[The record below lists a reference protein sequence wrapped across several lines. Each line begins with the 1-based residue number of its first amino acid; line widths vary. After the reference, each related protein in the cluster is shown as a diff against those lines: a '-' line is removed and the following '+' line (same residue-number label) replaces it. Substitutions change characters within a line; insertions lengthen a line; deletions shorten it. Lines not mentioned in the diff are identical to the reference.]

1 MRNLKYYLLTL
12 LMVLGFVTGTV
23 LTVHAEPEDDYD
35 LLISL
40 LEDSS
45 EVSNTN
51 TESSYAQESSQF
63 VESSAD
69 ESSEEHSFDTSEE
82 RPTVSDGDAESSVS
96 VSEPESSAESTIDSS
111 GPQSDT
117 ESSDEPSDLVS
128 YDGSSQD
135 ESSASPSES
144 RTSDESSRSSE
155 DSQEISSAQS
165 SGEISPEPSDPSAS
179 ESDVTESSVLTI
191 GLKQNPLQFLA
202 LIRNV
207 IPANRA
213 PEADSDL
220 SPSCVRPIYDH
231 LSDNEIP
238 YTDIEGAILTP
249 VTETPPDAA
258 AVSPPKDDSRRTFLI
273 GIVIFALIGMML
285 TVALILIM
293 RSRGDFVP
301 SVFRPKPKKRSKY
314 AAKK

>member
-1 MRNLKYYLLTL
+1 M
-12 LMVLGFVTGTV
+12 
-23 LTVHAEPEDDYD
+23 
-35 LLISL
+35 
-40 LEDSS
+40 
-45 EVSNTN
+45 
-51 TESSYAQESSQF
+51 
-63 VESSAD
+63 
-69 ESSEEHSFDTSEE
+69 
-82 RPTVSDGDAESSVS
+82 
-96 VSEPESSAESTIDSS
+96 
-111 GPQSDT
+111 
-117 ESSDEPSDLVS
+117 
-128 YDGSSQD
+128 
-135 ESSASPSES
+135 
-144 RTSDESSRSSE
+144 
-155 DSQEISSAQS
+155 
-165 SGEISPEPSDPSAS
+165 
-179 ESDVTESSVLTI
+179 TESSVLTI

-213 PEADSDL
+213 TEADSDL
-220 SPSCVRPIYDH
+220 SPSSVRPIYDH

-273 GIVIFALIGMML
+273 GIIIFALIGMML

>member
-51 TESSYAQESSQF
+51 IESSYAQESSQF

-69 ESSEEHSFDTSEE
+69 ESSEEHSFETSEE
-82 RPTVSDGDAESSVS
+82 SPTVSNGDA
-96 VSEPESSAESTIDSS
+96 ESSAESTIDSS
-111 GPQSDT
+111 APQSDT
-117 ESSDEPSDLVS
+117 ESSDEPSDSVS

-135 ESSASPSES
+135 ESSASSSES

-220 SPSCVRPIYDH
+220 SPSSVRPIYDH